1 MRKIFLLL
9 VLCFCGPVAGETVVW
24 SSDITLSDGEVAFA
38 AANSPASIK
47 SSLGTDPDSRYDF
60 LVSLVVSKKISESLS
75 QMDPKQDPAT
85 YYAYVFAL
93 LEAAREFDQ
102 KVFQR
107 DLELPDFTALAM
119 ERYRVSRN
127 VIASVPEIRNASHIL
142 LLCGDSCDEDA
153 VREETEALRQRAL
166 AGEAFD
172 ELAVE
177 YSQDPGSK
185 TRGGLLSMGIQQ
197 DAENVDQSFRD
208 ELFSLTNVGDISEV
222 VKSRFGFH
230 IIRLE
235 GVTEP
240 RIRSFEEV
248 EGQLVREIEKRY
260 REDAYQQRIMSLAP
274 REPLEVD
281 SEALDAIMGPLPTES
296 DQ

>member
-1 MRKIFLLL
+1 MRKIFSLLAI
-9 VLCFCGPVAGETVVW
+9 CFCGPVAGETVVW

-38 AANSPASIK
+38 AANSPDSIK
-47 SSLGTDPDSRYDF
+47 NSLGNDPDSRYDF
-60 LVSLVVSKKISESLS
+60 LVSLVVSKKISEGLS
-75 QMDPKQDPAT
+75 QLDVEQDPVT
-85 YYAYVFAL
+85 YYAYVFTL

-107 DLELPDFTALAM
+107 DLELPDFAALAM

-127 VIASVPEIRNASHIL
+127 VIAAVPETRAASHIL
-142 LLCGDSCDEDA
+142 LLCGEACDENA
-153 VREETEALRQRAL
+153 VREETEGLRQRAL
-166 AGEAFD
+166 DGEPFD

-185 TRGGLLSMGIQQ
+185 TKGGRLSMGIQQ

-208 ELFSLTNVGDISEV
+208 ELFSLTNVGDISDV
-222 VKSRFGFH
+222 VRSRFGFH
-230 IIRLE
+230 VIRLE
-235 GVTEP
+235 GVTDA

-248 EGQLVREIEKRY
+248 EQQLVAQIEQRY
-260 REDAYQQRIMSLAP
+260 REDAYQQRLMSLAP
-274 REPLEVD
+274 KEPLEVD
-281 SEALDAIMGPLPTES
+281 SAALDAIMGPLPEAS